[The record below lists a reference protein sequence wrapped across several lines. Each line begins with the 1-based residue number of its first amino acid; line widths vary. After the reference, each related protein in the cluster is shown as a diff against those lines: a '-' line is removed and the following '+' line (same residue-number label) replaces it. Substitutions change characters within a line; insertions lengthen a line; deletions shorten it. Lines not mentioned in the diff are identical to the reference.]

1 MLWPWSK
8 VDRRE
13 HPFQEW
19 LSRFMVKVAALGA
32 FYVLIDPKITA
43 TDAAFAFVM
52 NSGGFSNDLKGMV
65 IGAILVGGFSSVR
78 EFWLGTSK
86 GGQEAAASLARTA
99 EASSP
104 VAVAALV
111 ANAGP
116 VPWQSKKDYAQG
128 DVVLSPQGTAHV
140 CLVPHTSS
148 EWEADLLLNKWAPKT
163 S

>member
-1 MLWPWSK
+1 MPWPWGRTE
-8 VDRRE
+8 RRD

-19 LSRFMVKVAALGA
+19 LSRFMVKVAAIGA
-32 FYVLIDPKITA
+32 FYVLIDPKVTA
-43 TDAAFAFVM
+43 TDNAFAFVM
-52 NSGGFSNDLKGMV
+52 NSGGFSQDLKGMV

-111 ANAGP
+111 ASASP
-116 VPWQSKKDYAQG
+116 AAWQSGKDYANG
-128 DVVLSPQGTAHV
+128 DIVLSPLGSAHV

-148 EWEADLLLNKWAPKT
+148 DWDKDLAANKWAPKT
-163 S
+163 P